1 MSAAETAS
9 PGVLAALRVP
19 SETRMQSEL
28 LADPELKRLAE
39 DLRRQEGCDSGR
51 RRLLADGLRVTERV
65 MPALVAAVRECQAV
79 VGMAERPI
87 ELYVCSEPHQNASS
101 IDFGTGQ
108 LFLVFTSSLLERMS
122 RPELLFI
129 IGHELG
135 HSGFGHHA
143 LPAAALLRRDGSLAP
158 DKALALMSW
167 SRRAEISCDR
177 AGLLCS
183 KSLQDATT
191 ALIKLTC
198 GLGEPLV
205 RFQLDDYLS
214 QMRDIQA
221 LGGSVKDDPDWFSTH
236 PFNPLR
242 VAALYDFSAS
252 QLYAGLSGGTGAK
265 LGTAELEARIEG
277 LLKSME
283 PGRAESRPEVQEALL
298 WGGYWIASCD
308 GSVDSSEAALL
319 RTLVPEA
326 LVQAAAEETARAPQR
341 GALIQGRFAA
351 AAKRC
356 AALPAADRHALLQK
370 LIVMARA
377 DGKLAD
383 EEIRALHEAAGAL
396 GTAPGFVD
404 QVVKLF
410 D

>member
-1 MSAAETAS
+1 MAD
-9 PGVLAALRVP
+9 PLAVLRVP
-19 SETRMQSEL
+19 SEARMQAEL
-28 LADPELKRLAE
+28 LADPELKSLTDE
-39 DLRRQEGCDSGR
+39 LRRQDGCGGGR

-65 MPALVAAVRECQAV
+65 MPALVAAVRECQAA
-79 VGMAERPI
+79 VGMAARPV

-101 IDFGTGQ
+101 IDFGTGP

-135 HSGFGHHA
+135 HSGLGHHA

-183 KSLQDATT
+183 RSLQAATT

-205 RFQLDDYLS
+205 RFQLDDYLA
-214 QMRDIQA
+214 QMREIQT
-221 LGGSVKDDPDWFSTH
+221 LGGSAKDDPDWFSTH

-252 QLYAGLSGGTGAK
+252 QLYGGLSGGVGAK
-265 LGTAELEARIEG
+265 LSGPELEARIEG
-277 LLKSME
+277 LLQAME

-298 WGGYWIASCD
+298 WGGYWIAASD
-308 GSVDSSEAALL
+308 GDIESREAATL

-326 LVQAAAEETARAPQR
+326 LVQRAAEEVARAPER
-341 GALIQGRFAA
+341 LAFIRERFAA
-351 AAKRC
+351 AAQRC
-356 AALPAADRHALLQK
+356 GPLPAVDRHALLQK
-370 LIVMARA
+370 LILVARA

-383 EEIRALHEAAGAL
+383 EEVRALHEAAQAL
-396 GTAPGFVD
+396 GAAPGFVD
-404 QVVKLF
+404 QVIKLF